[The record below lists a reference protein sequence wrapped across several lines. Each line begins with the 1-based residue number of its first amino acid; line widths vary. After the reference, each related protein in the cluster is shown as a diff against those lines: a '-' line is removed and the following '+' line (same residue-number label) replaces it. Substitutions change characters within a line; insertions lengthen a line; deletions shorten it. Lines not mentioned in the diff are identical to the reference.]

1 MDAELSPPGS
11 DGPGRAAGRPR
22 YNRPAML
29 RRILLLFCA
38 ALCAAT
44 AQKYSGPRP
53 PKPDLPYLKHA
64 DDLLPTE
71 ATEAKE
77 EKQKKGDVL
86 YVIAGAASTSKTPL
100 ASPIFLF
107 LSDKLAAEKLQ
118 LYKLESKGGRREIL
132 FGAKK
137 QPQPIRLDV
146 TPVEGN
152 LYRLEAGESLDRGE
166 YSITPEGSNQ
176 VFCFQVF

>member
-1 MDAELSPPGS
+1 MQ
-11 DGPGRAAGRPR
+11 
-22 YNRPAML
+22 
-29 RRILLLFCA
+29 RRVFALLFVAICA
-38 ALCAAT
+38 AL
-44 AQKYSGPRP
+44 AQKYNGPRP

-64 DDLLPTE
+64 DDLVPTE

-77 EKQKKGDVL
+77 QKLKKDDLL
-86 YVIAGAASTSKTPL
+86 YTIAGPGSTAKTPL

-107 LSDKLAAEKLQ
+107 QSDKLMPDKLQ
-118 LYKLESKGGRREIL
+118 LYKLEVKNGRREIL

-137 QPQPIRLDV
+137 RPQRIRLEV
-146 TPVEGN
+146 SRVEGN
-152 LYRLEAGESLDRGE
+152 LYRMEVGESLERGE

>member
-1 MDAELSPPGS
+1 MNRLA
-11 DGPGRAAGRPR
+11 R

-29 RRILLLFCA
+29 RRIFLLFFA
-38 ALCAAT
+38 AVCAAT

-53 PKPDLPYLKHA
+53 SKPDLPYLKHA
-64 DDLLPTE
+64 DDLVPTE
-71 ATEAKE
+71 AAEAKE

-86 YVIAGAASTSKTPL
+86 YVISGATSSAKTPL

-107 LSDKLAAEKLQ
+107 QSDKLAADKLQ
-118 LYKLESKGGRREIL
+118 LYKLESKNGHREIL

-137 QPQPIRLDV
+137 QPQPIRLEV
-146 TPVEGN
+146 TRVEGD
-152 LYRLEAGESLDRGE
+152 LYRLEAGESLERGE

>member
-1 MDAELSPPGS
+1 
-11 DGPGRAAGRPR
+11 
-22 YNRPAML
+22 ML
-29 RRILLLFCA
+29 RRLSILFLA
-38 ALCAAT
+38 ALCAAL

-64 DDLLPTE
+64 ENLLPTE

-77 EKQKKGDVL
+77 EKLKKGDLL
-86 YVIAGAASTSKTPL
+86 YVVAGANSPAKTPL

-107 LSDKLAAEKLQ
+107 QSDKLAPDKLQ
-118 LYKLESKGGRREIL
+118 LFRLETKSGRREIL

-146 TPVEGN
+146 TRLDGN
-152 LYRLEAGESLDRGE
+152 LYRIEVNESLERGE